1 MIEILLTEGDGTR
14 HHTRR
19 CGPWVQDL
27 RVVAAAGGWDNVPD
41 AGYRVAY
48 ALATDLLTAGH
59 IVIADSVNPLPITRR
74 SWLDAAAQAGA
85 PAINVEIVCSDSAV
99 HRSRVEE
106 RTSDL
111 TGLVVPTWDEVQ
123 RREYEPWTAPVLRV
137 DSARGVEQAVREVTT
152 AIIAA
157 VRCRGTR

>member
-1 MIEILLTEGDGTR
+1 MTS
-14 HHTRR
+14 
-19 CGPWVQDL
+19 P
-27 RVVAAAGGWDNVPD
+27 AMM
-41 AGYRVAY
+41 
-48 ALATDLLTAGH
+48 
-59 IVIADSVNPLPITRR
+59 VIADSVNPLPITRR

-157 VRCRGTR
+157 VRCRGT